1 MYLEPIMFVQQP
13 YCNTMKQI
21 VFLVVLFLILSCN
34 TSTKNNEVIE
44 LLTPTEFKMQ
54 SQSAT
59 LVDIRTPQEFQQGH
73 IENAINI
80 DFYNR
85 NFLSNFKQFNK
96 NEPLFIYCR
105 SGNRTSQAASKLA
118 EMGFRKVYDLKNG
131 INNWK
136 KENLKI
142 VK

>member
-1 MYLEPIMFVQQP
+1 MFVQQP
-13 YCNTMKQI
+13 YCNTMKQT